1 MSCILINQ
9 VCSRLYKVYVQSFY
23 NGGRLMI
30 MMKNMP
36 MKKTN
41 MMKVNKEE
49 KDNDE
54 EDDNKETENEERGGG
69 EPCPH
74 DRRLLD
80 VL

>member
-1 MSCILINQ
+1 
-9 VCSRLYKVYVQSFY
+9 
-23 NGGRLMI
+23 MI

-80 VL
+80 VLGPDPGTPISHGQEVLERTL

>member
-23 NGGRLMI
+23 NGGRPMI

-41 MMKVNKEE
+41 MMKVNKE

-69 EPCPH
+69 EPGPH
-74 DRRLLD
+74 DRRLLN